1 MNDTYRRGA
10 LLILSVSALF
20 AILYN
25 AFLPLH
31 GDEAYYWLW
40 TRHLQAGYYDHP
52 PMIALLIA
60 LSNLLSEAEWG
71 VRLINVLAMSVAG
84 WVIFVLLEALRDAE
98 TGLWGVILF
107 VSVVLVHAGYTIVTT
122 DSPLILFWSLSLL
135 STYRAI
141 TRARTSDFFMTGLFA
156 GAMMLSKY
164 TAVLYILALIV
175 FLLLRRRDLFAD
187 WRTWM
192 AAAVALVVISPM
204 LWWNYEH
211 DWISFLFQLHHG
223 GGKDHI
229 MWNWFTELI
238 GAQFGVFTPVFAAV
252 LFYALIKE
260 KLFSKD
266 DALFFLAL
274 MTVAPLLFFLYKS
287 LHTHIELNYT
297 APAYI
302 SGTVLAAYF
311 LASHGMKKTFFA
323 GVVVA
328 LFLSLAARAALLFW
342 LPVVQDRMYG
352 NKEAV
357 AMLERHR
364 SPDDALYADHLTRA
378 ALMTYYTP
386 DHADVRIPTPT
397 RFSQYDMWDDGS
409 SYIPGLFLSDGPMET
424 ARPSCSGPGERPRAA
439 FRLCRTRRHPDGATR
454 PAWQQDLLSLPHC
467 GPEGALTVLL
477 RSFG

>member
-1 MNDTYRRGA
+1 MHDTYRRYA
-10 LLILSVSALF
+10 LLILTASALF
-20 AILYN
+20 ATFYN

-40 TRHLQAGYYDHP
+40 SHRLQAGYYDHP

-60 LSNLLSEAEWG
+60 LSNLISQAEWG
-71 VRLINVLAMSVAG
+71 VRLVNVLAMSVAG
-84 WVIFVLLEALRDAE
+84 WVVFVLLEALRDAKA
-98 TGLWGVILF
+98 GLWGVILF
-107 VSVVLVHAGYTIVTT
+107 VSVPLVHAGYTIATT
-122 DSPLILFWSLSLL
+122 DSPLILFWALALL
-135 STYRAI
+135 YTYRVL
-141 TRARTSDFFMTGLFA
+141 TRGKTSDFMLAGLFA

-164 TAVLYILALIV
+164 TAVLYVLALLI

-187 WRTWM
+187 RRTWM
-192 AAAVALVVISPM
+192 AVGIALIVISPL

-211 DWISFLFQLHHG
+211 GWISFLFQLHHG

-260 KLFSKD
+260 KLFVKN
-266 DALFFLAL
+266 DALFFLAI
-274 MTVAPLLFFLYKS
+274 MTVTPLLFFLYKS

-302 SGTVLAAYF
+302 SGSVLTAYVLA
-311 LASHGMKKTFFA
+311 SRGMKKTFYA
-323 GVVVA
+323 GVAVA
-328 LFLSLAARAALLFW
+328 LFLSLVARGALLFW

-364 SPDDALYADHLTRA
+364 RTGDALYADHLTRA
-378 ALMTYYTP
+378 ALLTYYAP
-386 DHADVRIPTPT
+386 DHPAVRIPTPT
-397 RFSQYDMWDDGS
+397 RYSQYDMWDDGS
-409 SYIPGLFLSDGPMET
+409 PYAPGLYLSDGAMT
-424 ARPSCSGPGERPRAA
+424 KALDKRFGRVDLVDTLTVQRGQHGSKTFYLYRVANT
-439 FRLCRTRRHPDGATR
+439 RTR
-454 PAWQQDLLSLPHC
+454 
-467 GPEGALTVLL
+467 
-477 RSFG
+477 

>member
-1 MNDTYRRGA
+1 MHDTYRRSA
-10 LLILSVSALF
+10 LLVLALSALF
-20 AILYN
+20 ATLYN

-40 TRHLQAGYYDHP
+40 SHRLQAGYYDHP

-71 VRLINVLAMSVAG
+71 VRLVNAAAMSVAG
-84 WVIFVLLEALRDAE
+84 WVIFVLLASLKDAKA
-98 TGLWGVILF
+98 GLWGVILF

-122 DSPLILFWSLSLL
+122 DSPLILFWSLALL
-135 STYRAI
+135 STFRVI
-141 TRARTSDFFMTGLFA
+141 TRGRTSDFFFTGLFS

-164 TAVLYILALIV
+164 TAVLYLLALLI

-187 WRTWM
+187 TRTWM
-192 AAAVALVVISPM
+192 AVAVALAVVSPL
-204 LWWNYEH
+204 LWWNYVH

-229 MWNWFTELI
+229 MWNWVTELV

-252 LFYALIKE
+252 LFYALVKE
-260 KLFSKD
+260 RLFAKD

-274 MTVAPLLFFLYKS
+274 MTVTPLLFFLYKS

-297 APAYI
+297 APAYV
-302 SGTVLAAYF
+302 SGAVLTAYF
-311 LASHGMKKTFFA
+311 LASRGMKKTFVA
-323 GVVVA
+323 GVAVA

-364 SPDDALYADHLTRA
+364 RAGDALYAYHLTLA
-378 ALMTYYTP
+378 ALTTYYAP
-386 DHADVRIPTPT
+386 GHPAVRIPTPT
-397 RFSQYDMWDDGS
+397 RFSQYDMWDDGTP
-409 SYIPGLFLSDGPMET
+409 YAPGLYLSDGEM
-424 ARPSCSGPGERPRAA
+424 ADALQKRFGRV
-439 FRLCRTRRHPDGATR
+439 
-454 PAWQQDLLSLPHC
+454 DLVDT
-467 GPEGALTVLL
+467 LTVQRGLHGTKTYRL
-477 RSFG
+477 YRVADPR